1 MTAQLES
8 RPFASSTL
16 LALVL
21 CGCVLTL
28 ASKGRADEI
37 RVMVP
42 APVHKVRSPPVGT
55 ASWYGNEHAGRPM
68 ANGEIFDPE
77 LLTAAHHSFPLG
89 TRLRV
94 THLASG
100 RSVIVT
106 ITDRGPYVRRRF
118 IDLSKQAA
126 ETLGMT
132 KAGLARVRIEAL
144 ADDS

>member
-1 MTAQLES
+1 
-8 RPFASSTL
+8 
-16 LALVL
+16 
-21 CGCVLTL
+21 
-28 ASKGRADEI
+28 
-37 RVMVP
+37 
-42 APVHKVRSPPVGT
+42 VRSSQIGT

-77 LLTAAHHSFPLG
+77 LLTAAHRSFPLG